1 MIGQTKLKR
10 SKHLP
15 NADANRFRKKKEHEI
30 RSNSIAK
37 SSRDRLK
44 HDKISNH
51 HSHTKTHKRRTSSN
65 QSCWSEDSEIDYQ
78 PNSCDSSIKF
88 KKHSDN
94 FKLKRESSQNHN
106 SRSSTPLS
114 HSSSRK
120 NDFKSK
126 STKTKSSRCNV
137 TPIIG
142 SNEDKWNDFDE
153 MIRRI
158 KTNLSSENCFEH
170 DFPKDDDELSKV
182 TTENICGSSEYTQGY
197 NLNDRQ
203 TEKDISSKGPDKENH
218 LDENRQ
224 SFQLLSPMNLSDD
237 NSDKEL
243 HLRMSDD
250 DIEEDANKMTDQ
262 ALNGIVFAHP
272 GNL

>member
-1 MIGQTKLKR
+1 MKFQN
-10 SKHLP
+10 H
-15 NADANRFRKKKEHEI
+15 
-30 RSNSIAK
+30 SN
-37 SSRDRLK
+37 
-44 HDKISNH
+44 
-51 HSHTKTHKRRTSSN
+51 
-65 QSCWSEDSEIDYQ
+65 
-78 PNSCDSSIKF
+78 
-88 KKHSDN
+88 N
-94 FKLKRESSQNHN
+94 FKLKRDSSQNRN

-126 STKTKSSRCNV
+126 SSKTKSSRCNV

-158 KTNLSSENCFEH
+158 NTNLSTETCFEH
-170 DFPKDDDELSKV
+170 NSPKDDDELCKV
-182 TTENICGSSEYTQGY
+182 TTENICGSNEKDLTQGY
-197 NLNDRQ
+197 NLNTSQ
-203 TEKDISSKGPDKENH
+203 AEKDIPSKEPDKEND

-224 SFQLLSPMNLSDD
+224 NFQLLSPMNLSDD

-243 HLRMSDD
+243 TLRMSDD
-250 DIEEDANKMTDQ
+250 DNEEDANKMTDQ

-272 GNL
+272 GNLKILPSYLKQIEAFFLMI